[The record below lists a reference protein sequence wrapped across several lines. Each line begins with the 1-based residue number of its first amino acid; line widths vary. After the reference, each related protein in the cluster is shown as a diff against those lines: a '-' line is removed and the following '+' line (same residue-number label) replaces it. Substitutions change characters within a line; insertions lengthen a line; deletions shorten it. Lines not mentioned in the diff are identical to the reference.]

1 MDYTNILRQLEIR
14 PTADE
19 ARDAYNQE
27 WTSETQPTLL
37 PVCASAPADLL
48 TPSAI
53 YLKLSSGA
61 TAEYSFLLESATGST
76 ETVGRY
82 SFIGANPRKVLAT
95 GDGYEHSGDPLK
107 ILAAELSQ
115 DRVLDIPSLRLPALS
130 GGAVGYVSYDC
141 IKYFEPRTD
150 RPLKDNLKIPE
161 ALFMLFDTVIALDHF
176 RSTLTIV
183 THMKLPKN
191 PTDDLQPA
199 YDEACKTLRKT
210 LDIIYQPETPLP
222 PQTLSSVPES
232 EQEYSS
238 NVGRKGYETFVTE
251 LKKYI
256 VKGDIIQAV
265 PSQRFKRSTK
275 LHPFNIYRTLRTL
288 NPSPYV
294 FFLSCGDF
302 HIVGASPECLM
313 KTDGYAAL
321 PTDSRIAHS
330 AAEARS
336 RPRIVNHA
344 IAGTIHRGKNAA
356 EDERLAAELLASKK
370 DRAEHVMLVDLARND
385 VNRVCHPMTVKVDQL
400 MKIDRFSH
408 VQHITSEVSG
418 TLRPSCTRW
427 DALRSIFPAGT
438 VSGAPKIRAMEL
450 IYDLEGEKRGIYAG
464 AAGWFGYDI
473 VRVDDNNKSED
484 KIYVDE
490 GPMDT
495 CIAIRTMLVKDGV
508 AYMQAGGG
516 IVYDSDPTDEWMETM
531 NKLSANLRCVELSEK
546 YFGNGVSTKTVEEI
560 IAIERKKGEE
570 EVKAAEQPGVTDWL
584 HCAFLKGLILVLCDD
599 VDGMFFVTTPD
610 ESPETR
616 ALVTTVTAVVSF
628 GISSIVLTALFWQ
641 NKNHPTLQVSTLPVM
656 SHGEGFWPS
665 IRQATVDNTTSH
677 SNKTINPQCPICLE
691 FLTVQT
697 YSAMAARRNADV
709 NNHGDPTLGEVM
721 LCGHIICQACRREIE
736 MANGQPLAKCPVCRA
751 DLNCSHCDT
760 HSLQWPLTSD
770 TDEEHIPMTTPE
782 GGDHAGH
789 CPECRANEEFH
800 EAVDQGDWH
809 EEFYDMEPGFVQ
821 FFYHMVNMLEKAN
834 VPVSKTEVILA
845 FKSMINFEFDTMMA
859 RREEVV
865 AARTIVLREHGTWFP
880 MPHSRG
886 H

>member
-1 MDYTNILRQLEIR
+1 MAHTNLLHQLDIR

-19 ARDAYNQE
+19 ARAAFDQE
-27 WTSETQPTLL
+27 WTPITQPTLL

-95 GDGYEHSGDPLK
+95 GDGYEHNGDPLK
-107 ILAAELSQ
+107 TLAAELSN
-115 DRVLDIPSLRLPALS
+115 DRVLDIPSLALPKLS

-141 IKYFEPRTD
+141 IKYFEPKTE
-150 RPLKDNLKIPE
+150 RPLKDNLQIPE
-161 ALFMLFDTVIALDHF
+161 ALFMLFDTIVALDHF

-183 THMKLPKN
+183 THMKLPKS
-191 PTDDLQPA
+191 PSDDLKPA
-199 YDEACKTLRKT
+199 YNEACETLRKT

-222 PQTLSSVPES
+222 AQTLSEQSES
-232 EQEYSS
+232 EQQYSS
-238 NVGRKGYETFVTE
+238 NVGRKGYETFVKE

-265 PSQRFKRSTK
+265 PSQRFRRSTK

-294 FFLSCGDF
+294 FFLSCADF

-313 KTDGYAAL
+313 KTDGYAPL
-321 PTDSRIAHS
+321 PCDSRFGYS

-356 EDERLAAELLASKK
+356 EDDRLAAELLASKK

-385 VNRVCHPMTVKVDQL
+385 VNRVCHPTTVKVDRL
-400 MKIDRFSH
+400 MRIDRFSH

-418 TLRPSCTRW
+418 VLRPECTRW

-450 IYDLEGEKRGIYAG
+450 IYDLEQEKRGIYAG

-473 VRVDDNNKSED
+473 VRVDEGSEPAD
-484 KIYVDE
+484 RVFVDE

-531 NKLSANLRCVELSEK
+531 NKLSANLRCVELSER
-546 YFGNGVSTKTVEEI
+546 YFGDGVSTKTVEEI

-570 EVKAAEQPGVTDWL
+570 EVKEAE
-584 HCAFLKGLILVLCDD
+584 K
-599 VDGMFFVTTPD
+599 
-610 ESPETR
+610 
-616 ALVTTVTAVVSF
+616 
-628 GISSIVLTALFWQ
+628 
-641 NKNHPTLQVSTLPVM
+641 
-656 SHGEGFWPS
+656 
-665 IRQATVDNTTSH
+665 
-677 SNKTINPQCPICLE
+677 
-691 FLTVQT
+691 
-697 YSAMAARRNADV
+697 
-709 NNHGDPTLGEVM
+709 
-721 LCGHIICQACRREIE
+721 
-736 MANGQPLAKCPVCRA
+736 
-751 DLNCSHCDT
+751 
-760 HSLQWPLTSD
+760 
-770 TDEEHIPMTTPE
+770 
-782 GGDHAGH
+782 
-789 CPECRANEEFH
+789 
-800 EAVDQGDWH
+800 
-809 EEFYDMEPGFVQ
+809 
-821 FFYHMVNMLEKAN
+821 
-834 VPVSKTEVILA
+834 
-845 FKSMINFEFDTMMA
+845 
-859 RREEVV
+859 
-865 AARTIVLREHGTWFP
+865 
-880 MPHSRG
+880 
-886 H
+886 

>member
-1 MDYTNILRQLEIR
+1 MHAKLLHQLDIR

-19 ARDAYNQE
+19 ARTAFNQE
-27 WTSETQPTLL
+27 WTSTTQPTLL

-95 GDGYEHSGDPLK
+95 GDGYEHTGDPLK
-107 ILAAELSQ
+107 TLAAELSN
-115 DRVLDIPSLRLPALS
+115 DRVLDIPSLRLPKLS

-141 IKYFEPRTD
+141 IKYFEPKTD
-150 RPLKDNLKIPE
+150 RPLKDNLQIPE
-161 ALFMLFDTVIALDHF
+161 ALFMLFDTIVALDHF

-191 PTDDLQPA
+191 PSDDLQPA
-199 YDEACKTLRKT
+199 YDEARETLRKT

-222 PQTLSSVPES
+222 TQTLGAQSES
-232 EQEYSS
+232 EQQYSS

-265 PSQRFKRSTK
+265 PSQRFRRSTK

-294 FFLSCGDF
+294 FFLSCADF

-313 KTDGYAAL
+313 KTDGYAPL
-321 PTDSRIAHS
+321 PSDSRFGYS

-356 EDERLAAELLASKK
+356 EDDRLAAELLASKK

-385 VNRVCHPMTVKVDQL
+385 VNRVCHPTTVKVDRL
-400 MKIDRFSH
+400 MRIDRFSH

-418 TLRPSCTRW
+418 VLRPECTRW

-450 IYDLEGEKRGIYAG
+450 IYDLEQEKRGIYAG

-473 VRVDDNNKSED
+473 VRVDDSSSDD
-484 KIYVDE
+484 KVFVDE

-531 NKLSANLRCVELSEK
+531 NKLSANLRCVELSER
-546 YFGNGVSTKTVEEI
+546 YFGDGVSTKTVEEI
-560 IAIERKKGEE
+560 IAIERRKGEE
-570 EVKAAEQPGVTDWL
+570 EVKAAE
-584 HCAFLKGLILVLCDD
+584 K
-599 VDGMFFVTTPD
+599 
-610 ESPETR
+610 
-616 ALVTTVTAVVSF
+616 
-628 GISSIVLTALFWQ
+628 
-641 NKNHPTLQVSTLPVM
+641 
-656 SHGEGFWPS
+656 
-665 IRQATVDNTTSH
+665 
-677 SNKTINPQCPICLE
+677 
-691 FLTVQT
+691 
-697 YSAMAARRNADV
+697 
-709 NNHGDPTLGEVM
+709 
-721 LCGHIICQACRREIE
+721 
-736 MANGQPLAKCPVCRA
+736 
-751 DLNCSHCDT
+751 
-760 HSLQWPLTSD
+760 
-770 TDEEHIPMTTPE
+770 
-782 GGDHAGH
+782 
-789 CPECRANEEFH
+789 
-800 EAVDQGDWH
+800 
-809 EEFYDMEPGFVQ
+809 
-821 FFYHMVNMLEKAN
+821 
-834 VPVSKTEVILA
+834 
-845 FKSMINFEFDTMMA
+845 
-859 RREEVV
+859 
-865 AARTIVLREHGTWFP
+865 
-880 MPHSRG
+880 
-886 H
+886 

>member
-115 DRVLDIPSLRLPALS
+115 DRVLDVPSLRLPALS

-191 PTDDLQPA
+191 PKDDLQPA

-222 PQTLSSVPES
+222 PQSLDSVPES

-238 NVGRKGYETFVTE
+238 NVGRKGYEKFVTE

-473 VRVDDNNKSED
+473 VRVDDNSKPED

-570 EVKAAEQPGVTDWL
+570 EIKAAEQ
-584 HCAFLKGLILVLCDD
+584 
-599 VDGMFFVTTPD
+599 
-610 ESPETR
+610 
-616 ALVTTVTAVVSF
+616 
-628 GISSIVLTALFWQ
+628 
-641 NKNHPTLQVSTLPVM
+641 
-656 SHGEGFWPS
+656 
-665 IRQATVDNTTSH
+665 
-677 SNKTINPQCPICLE
+677 
-691 FLTVQT
+691 
-697 YSAMAARRNADV
+697 
-709 NNHGDPTLGEVM
+709 
-721 LCGHIICQACRREIE
+721 
-736 MANGQPLAKCPVCRA
+736 
-751 DLNCSHCDT
+751 
-760 HSLQWPLTSD
+760 
-770 TDEEHIPMTTPE
+770 
-782 GGDHAGH
+782 
-789 CPECRANEEFH
+789 
-800 EAVDQGDWH
+800 
-809 EEFYDMEPGFVQ
+809 
-821 FFYHMVNMLEKAN
+821 
-834 VPVSKTEVILA
+834 
-845 FKSMINFEFDTMMA
+845 
-859 RREEVV
+859 
-865 AARTIVLREHGTWFP
+865 
-880 MPHSRG
+880 
-886 H
+886 